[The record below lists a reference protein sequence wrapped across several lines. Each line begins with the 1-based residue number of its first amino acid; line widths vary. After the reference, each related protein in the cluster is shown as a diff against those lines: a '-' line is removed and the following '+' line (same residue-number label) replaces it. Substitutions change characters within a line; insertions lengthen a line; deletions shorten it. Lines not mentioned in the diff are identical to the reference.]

1 MNQLL
6 YAKDDNYSKDDS
18 MEKYIEIDLRKHIPI
33 DTYVSLKNNFRKK
46 LFLQA
51 KENMGTR
58 QNIVDK
64 LKNVKYVSVY
74 EWENN
79 RAKPTLENL
88 LRIAEMAKI
97 PAEEVWKNIN
107 YLTSSFEMGK
117 IRPKSFKIKFD
128 TELSE
133 WFGILL
139 GDGCLSYKY
148 IDCTNTCHQIA
159 LFFVKT
165 AEKIFGLHKEQTVI
179 YVRFKN
185 RNEEV
190 ERTIENLNKIGYK
203 RVVFE
208 YSEKAKNIHI
218 KARANVKVIAKI
230 IESLL
235 NDLYKIVESSDKNV
249 KRAFIRGF
257 YSSEGSFSERR
268 ISLSNTNMQKM
279 KFIRKLLIELG
290 FERLSKIHI
299 YKSKKFNR
307 KRDLTLYISSKHELE
322 KFNNEIGFGKHTKR
336 NQKLRDVIKSID
348 KEFKKYPEWIKLV
361 YNLIEREGEITSFS
375 LSKEYNISVRNACS
389 ILQRMKDENLISII
403 NSESLSVYRR

>member
-1 MNQLL
+1 
-6 YAKDDNYSKDDS
+6 

-51 KENMGTR
+51 KENMETR

-79 RAKPTLENL
+79 RAKPTLENIL
-88 LRIAEMAKI
+88 QIAEMAKI
-97 PAEEVWKNIN
+97 SAEEVWENIN
-107 YLTSSFEMGK
+107 YLTSNFEMGK
-117 IRPKSFKIKFD
+117 IRPKSFRIKFD
-128 TELSE
+128 TKLSE

-165 AEKIFGLHKEQTVI
+165 AEEIFGLHKEQIVI

-190 ERTIENLNKIGYK
+190 EKTIKNLNKIGYK

-218 KARANVKVIAKI
+218 KAR
-230 IESLL
+230 L
-235 NDLYKIVESSDKNV
+235 
-249 KRAFIRGF
+249 
-257 YSSEGSFSERR
+257 
-268 ISLSNTNMQKM
+268 M
-279 KFIRKLLIELG
+279 
-290 FERLSKIHI
+290 
-299 YKSKKFNR
+299 
-307 KRDLTLYISSKHELE
+307 
-322 KFNNEIGFGKHTKR
+322 
-336 NQKLRDVIKSID
+336 
-348 KEFKKYPEWIKLV
+348 
-361 YNLIEREGEITSFS
+361 
-375 LSKEYNISVRNACS
+375 
-389 ILQRMKDENLISII
+389 
-403 NSESLSVYRR
+403 